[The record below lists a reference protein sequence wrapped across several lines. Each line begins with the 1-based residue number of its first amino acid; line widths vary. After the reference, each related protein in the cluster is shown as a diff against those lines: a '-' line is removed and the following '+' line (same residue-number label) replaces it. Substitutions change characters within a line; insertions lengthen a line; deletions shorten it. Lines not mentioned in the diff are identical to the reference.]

1 MGNLIKAGS
10 CSICVPVGNGK
21 DRYEADSDTDDDLD
35 DSEYG
40 SNNSDDSN
48 PSSSNDDLDTIRQKI
63 RKEKDKAR
71 KLKQKAKTEK
81 KLRKKLER
89 QWSADIQSTH
99 SYHNDTD
106 ADMSVLSGIQSNKTP
121 NHTNGSIKM
130 GRNNSRDFIEIID
143 ESPQFHWRESKY
155 DDGSPIKRGN
165 TPVVNIHQ
173 IHTDRSASIS
183 QNSRTV
189 SEPNIEP
196 QYILNVSE
204 SKKHEI
210 NQNMNMNLNM
220 NSNIPINVSNQ
231 LPVGYHGNMVA
242 FNPHLNTSM
251 SFTNVKLLPVTQ
263 TQLYQQKSAPQYV
276 INEANIQ
283 RVTPNMQKHKSQPL
297 QQNGFFNQSNSTDF
311 DEKDSLHV
319 MSDYESELQH
329 SVSNKSYK
337 VNTNVS
343 SLKIVTNMATV
354 NENDTTN
361 TGHSA
366 DVSTPIMTED
376 LKKKVLK
383 LENDKSD
390 METELLA
397 MKSIHELK
405 KMGIETSGYR
415 PSKQLSQRILGI
427 DPNTQS
433 HTNSDTDSSS
443 ESTSMSARELEQIQM
458 HKQRASLLSIAK
470 KKKNS
475 VDKQSKLNKNV
486 TTKNNH
492 LAVDAGNNDDN
503 DDDSDVP
510 RHLMRLKS
518 AEEWTADELES
529 TEQALKAN
537 YIDIING
544 TCK

>member
-1 MGNLIKAGS
+1 
-10 CSICVPVGNGK
+10 
-21 DRYEADSDTDDDLD
+21 
-35 DSEYG
+35 
-40 SNNSDDSN
+40 
-48 PSSSNDDLDTIRQKI
+48 
-63 RKEKDKAR
+63 
-71 KLKQKAKTEK
+71 
-81 KLRKKLER
+81 
-89 QWSADIQSTH
+89 
-99 SYHNDTD
+99 
-106 ADMSVLSGIQSNKTP
+106 
-121 NHTNGSIKM
+121 M

-173 IHTDRSASIS
+173 MHTDRSASIS

-196 QYILNVSE
+196 EYILNVSE

-210 NQNMNMNLNM
+210 NQNMNMNTNM
-220 NSNIPINVSNQ
+220 NINMNTNIPMNVSHQ
-231 LPVGYHGNMVA
+231 VPVGYHGNMVA

-251 SFTNVKLLPVTQ
+251 SFTNVKLLPVTH

-276 INEANIQ
+276 INEVNIQ
-283 RVTPNMQKHKSQPL
+283 RVTPNIQKHKSQPI
-297 QQNGFFNQSNSTDF
+297 QQNGFFNQNNSTDF

-354 NENDTTN
+354 NENNTTP
-361 TGHSA
+361 GHTA

-475 VDKQSKLNKNV
+475 VDVCFYVTYIQTAILNKNIY
-486 TTKNNH
+486 
-492 LAVDAGNNDDN
+492 
-503 DDDSDVP
+503 
-510 RHLMRLKS
+510 
-518 AEEWTADELES
+518 
-529 TEQALKAN
+529 
-537 YIDIING
+537 YIYLCIYRNSLN
-544 TCK
+544 